1 MNETAQNNKISVFW
15 FRRDLRFDDNTGLNA
30 ALDAGDP
37 VLPIFIFDDEILKE
51 LPADDA
57 RVTFIYESL
66 LKMDLELKKWGS
78 SLKVCKGN
86 PVEVW
91 KQIVMEYDLEAVY
104 ANRDYEPYARS
115 RDASIEEL
123 LAEKGIPFKTF
134 KDQVIFEGHEVLK
147 DDGKPYHVFT
157 PYKNKWLR
165 AFSEEGFEIG
175 LSATQKVSEPDSKTQ
190 FVEENYGFPTMEAL
204 GFKEAT
210 LKVRPYDLACAGAYE
225 KNRDYPSIDGT
236 SHLGPHLRFGTVS
249 IRKII
254 RSLDSSHEVFQSELI
269 WREFF
274 MQILFHYPRVVNE
287 NFKKKYD
294 GIVWRNNEEE
304 FDKWCRGETGY
315 ALVDAGMRELNTT
328 GHMHNRVRMITAG
341 FLCKHLL
348 IDWRWGE
355 SYFAKKL
362 LDYELSSNNG
372 NWQWSA
378 GTGCDAA
385 PYFRIFN
392 PISQL
397 KKFDKEKGYV
407 KKWVPEFETEAY
419 TEPIVDH
426 KMARERAL
434 DVYKTGMEK
443 N

>member
-1 MNETAQNNKISVFW
+1 MTEARQNSKVSLFW
-15 FRRDLRFDDNTGLNA
+15 FRRDLRLEDNTGLNE
-30 ALDAGDP
+30 ALDAGRP
-37 VLPIFIFDDEILKE
+37 VLPIFIFDDEILRE
-51 LPADDA
+51 LPSDDA
-57 RVTFIYESL
+57 RVSFIYETL
-66 LKMDLELKKWGS
+66 FEMDQQLKGSGS
-78 SLKVCKGN
+78 SLKVYKGS
-86 PVEVW
+86 PLEIW
-91 KQIVMEYDLEAVY
+91 KNIIQEHDIEAVF
-104 ANRDYEPYARS
+104 ANRDYEPYASS
-115 RDASIEEL
+115 RDASVEEL
-123 LAEKGIPFKTF
+123 LTQKGISFKAF
-134 KDQVIFEGHEVLK
+134 KDQVIFEGNEVLK

-165 AFSEEGFEIG
+165 TFGESGLEIG
-175 LSATQKVSEPDSKTQ
+175 GTPGQKIPGRKSTADFLQKK
-190 FVEENYGFPTMEAL
+190 FDFPTMQAL
-204 GFKEAT
+204 GFKEASV
-210 LKVRPYDLACAGAYE
+210 KVKPYDLSCAAAYE
-225 KNRDYPSIDGT
+225 KNRDYPFIEGT

-249 IRKII
+249 IRRII
-254 RSLDSSHEVFQSELI
+254 QALNPSHEVFQSELI

-294 GIVWRNNEEE
+294 GIVWRNNDEE

-315 ALVDAGMRELNTT
+315 ALVDAGMRELNAT

-355 SYFAKKL
+355 SYFARKL

-392 PISQL
+392 PMSQL
-397 KKFDKEKGYV
+397 KKFDQEKRYV
-407 KKWVPEFETEAY
+407 RKWIPELETDAY
-419 TEPIVDH
+419 PEPIVDH
-426 KMARERAL
+426 KMARARAL
-434 DVYKTGMEK
+434 EAYKTGMER